1 MPNTKARLKPPID
14 FLVRTEPLY
23 NAWLPLVS
31 SSLSNVISQIGVFV
45 LVRIESRY
53 GFPRKKERRE
63 REKIDDDERCVIST
77 YTNINAQSF
86 RRRRQRRSHRRG
98 SGRDGA
104 FRAVRFIREYRNLE
118 SLWWEEKRDEICDWE
133 RRVCIQISKS
143 FHFWL
148 KERLLVL
155 SSAMKVQRE
164 RKKVCS
170 SERRK
175 HTLRRSLSLSLC
187 VCVLLPRS
195 SLCVVSARSFSLFS
209 LNLITKER
217 MERKMKRE
225 RRSAILPFVLKP
237 YTLNSFFL
245 QM

>member
-1 MPNTKARLKPPID
+1 MEPYRLSHSNWAAPQHVAAFGVAVTECNQPDWGFCSRSNWKS
-14 FLVRTEPLY
+14 LVFRE
-23 NAWLPLVS
+23 
-31 SSLSNVISQIGVFV
+31 
-45 LVRIESRY
+45 
-53 GFPRKKERRE
+53 KKRDE
-63 REKIDDDERCVIST
+63 REKIDDERCFISI
-77 YTNINAQSF
+77 YTNINVQSF
-86 RRRRQRRSHRRG
+86 RRRRQRRSHRRS

-148 KERLLVL
+148 KERLLL
-155 SSAMKVQRE
+155 TRCCSLFSDESPKRE
-164 RKKVCS
+164 KESLFVREEKT
-170 SERRK
+170 
-175 HTLRRSLSLSLC
+175 HFTTLSLSLSLC

-225 RRSAILPFVLKP
+225 RRRAILPLC
-237 YTLNSFFL
+237 LNPTP
-245 QM
+245 